1 MYYPDNYLPQASIHM
16 LAIYFALILCKDY
29 VVFILQTLFA
39 DLKDPI
45 QMIYSVLSLRGKLHI
60 GNAPLF
66 LKFKVY

>member
-29 VVFILQTLFA
+29 VVFILPTLLA